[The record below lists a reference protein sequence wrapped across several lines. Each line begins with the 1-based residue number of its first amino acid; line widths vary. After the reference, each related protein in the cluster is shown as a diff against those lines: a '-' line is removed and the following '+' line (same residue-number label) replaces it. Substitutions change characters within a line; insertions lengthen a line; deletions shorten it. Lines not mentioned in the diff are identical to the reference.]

1 MDGFEMKKILW
12 LLLIFFFGIEKL
24 WADFGVTPTQ
34 LYISNKQQRSTVVTL
49 SLTEGVDKKTFEA
62 SAVKWTQNQK
72 GEDVL
77 VADPSV
83 IINPKN
89 FVIKPNS
96 EQVVRVG
103 FSQLPSL
110 EKEGTWRIIFREVP
124 PALKAN
130 TVQFMLNLSI
140 PLFVGKQNA
149 IDIKVTPKF
158 ESTYFGLNIKNNAD
172 SHVQIT
178 EIKLVDQKNQEVGVN
193 YDRKYLLTKQE
204 NNFKFAQLK
213 SKDINS
219 YKVLIK
225 TDKSE
230 KPLELPLK
238 E

>member
-1 MDGFEMKKILW
+1 MKKILW
-12 LLLIFFFGIEKL
+12 ILFMFFLSVEKL

-49 SLTEGVDKKTFEA
+49 SLTEGGEKKTFEA
-62 SAVKWTQNQK
+62 SAVKWSQNEK

-77 VADPSV
+77 VPDPSV

-103 FSQLPSL
+103 FSQLPNL
-110 EKEGTWRIIFREVP
+110 DKEGSWRVIFREVP
-124 PALKAN
+124 PALKSN
-130 TVQFMLNLSI
+130 TVQFMMNLSI
-140 PLFVGKQNA
+140 PLFVGKQSP
-149 IDIKVTPKF
+149 IDVKVTPKF
-158 ESTYFGLNIKNNAD
+158 DNTSLGLNVKNNAD
-172 SHVQIT
+172 SHLQIT
-178 EIKLVDQKNQEVGVN
+178 EIKILDQKNKEIGVN

-204 NNFKFAQLK
+204 NNFKFGQIK
-213 SKDINS
+213 SSKDINS

-230 KPLELPLK
+230 KPLELQLK